1 MNSAQDVPDSTDWLH
16 TPLKDFAQLETALH
30 CQICKEFYDTPMI
43 TSCSH
48 TFCSRCIR
56 TSLSADG
63 RCPAC
68 RTADQASKLRKN
80 SALQEVVATFMSAR
94 PAAICVARREVE
106 QATQKARPG
115 KRKRAVLDLDDLE
128 QAQGE
133 GRTTRSKSRRTA
145 ASETSTVDAIEV
157 EDSDEG
163 ADETYEPEIERL
175 PDDGL
180 LECPLGCGKR
190 MKIEQVE
197 PHLDRCEDEK
207 QSEKREKHPAQVN
220 GYLPK
225 VTPRQNGPPR
235 ERLAELNYSLLKELP
250 MRKKLEEIGIPGWGS
265 KQLMIKRHTEWV
277 NLWNADCDS
286 DHPRSKRDLLQDLET
301 WERTQG
307 GRAPSTHGLSNG
319 VMRKDFDGAGWA
331 SKHGDE
337 YSRLIADARRKK
349 SNPAMVSSSPKD
361 QLIEENAALPP
372 MNSHED
378 SNHPVDDD
386 TSDPTPQSAT
396 DTQPAPYAEQ
406 PEALAS
412 IREKVEAANAGKQI
426 EPVMNQ
432 GFISQQPQP
441 DITIT
446 IPAAAAS
453 GALND
458 QEVPVPQGSENPALL
473 SQGHFGHPKQDKVVG
488 NRDEHSPSG
497 GRRGTPCELP
507 AHLHGDSRKMPM
519 FAVPSRPVSDMS
531 LVSLGYVFHV
541 AE

>member
-16 TPLKDFAQLETALH
+16 TPLGDFAQLETALH

-80 SALQEVVATFMSAR
+80 SALQEVVATFISAR
-94 PAAICVARREVE
+94 PAAIRVARREVE
-106 QATQKARPG
+106 QVTQKGRSG
-115 KRKRAVLDLDDLE
+115 KRKRAVLDSADFE

-145 ASETSTVDAIEV
+145 ASQTSTVDTIEV

-163 ADETYEPEIERL
+163 ADGTYEDVIESV

-180 LECPLGCGKR
+180 LDCPLGCGKR
-190 MKIEQVE
+190 MKMELVE

-207 QSEKREKHPAQVN
+207 QSEKRANSRAQGN
-220 GYLPK
+220 GNLPR
-225 VTPRQNGPPR
+225 VASRQTGPSR

-286 DHPRSKRDLLQDLET
+286 DHPRLKRELLQDLET

-319 VMRKDFDGAGWA
+319 VMRKDFDGVGWA

-337 YSRLIADARRKK
+337 YSRLIADARRRKG
-349 SNPAMVSSSPKD
+349 NPAMVSSSPKD
-361 QLIEENAALPP
+361 ERVEENSALPAL
-372 MNSHED
+372 NSDTDGNRH
-378 SNHPVDDD
+378 VDDD
-386 TSDPTPQSAT
+386 TSLHHYNQRSTLNQHLTPNT
-396 DTQPAPYAEQ
+396 
-406 PEALAS
+406 
-412 IREKVEAANAGKQI
+412 
-426 EPVMNQ
+426 
-432 GFISQQPQP
+432 
-441 DITIT
+441 
-446 IPAAAAS
+446 
-453 GALND
+453 
-458 QEVPVPQGSENPALL
+458 
-473 SQGHFGHPKQDKVVG
+473 
-488 NRDEHSPSG
+488 
-497 GRRGTPCELP
+497 
-507 AHLHGDSRKMPM
+507 RK
-519 FAVPSRPVSDMS
+519 D
-531 LVSLGYVFHV
+531 
-541 AE
+541 

>member
-16 TPLKDFAQLETALH
+16 TPLGDFAQLETALH

-80 SALQEVVATFMSAR
+80 SALQEVVATFISAR
-94 PAAICVARREVE
+94 PAAIRVARREVE
-106 QATQKARPG
+106 QGTQKGRPG
-115 KRKRAVLDLDDLE
+115 KRKRAVVDVENLE
-128 QAQGE
+128 LAQGD
-133 GRTTRSKSRRTA
+133 GRTTRSKSRKTA
-145 ASETSTVDAIEV
+145 ASQTSTVDTIEV

-163 ADETYEPEIERL
+163 VDGTYEDVTESV

-190 MKIEQVE
+190 MKMELVE

-207 QSEKREKHPAQVN
+207 RAQFRTQVN
-220 GYLPK
+220 GNLPR
-225 VTPRQNGPPR
+225 VASRPTETPR

-265 KQLMIKRHTEWV
+265 KQLMIRRHTEWV

-286 DHPRSKRDLLQDLET
+286 DHPRPKRDLLQDLET

-319 VMRKDFDGAGWA
+319 VMRKDFDGVGWA
-331 SKHGDE
+331 TKHGDE
-337 YSRLIADARRKK
+337 YSRLIADARRKM

-361 QLIEENAALPP
+361 ERVEEDSALPAL
-372 MNSHED
+372 NND
-378 SNHPVDDD
+378 KGSNHHVDDD
-386 TSDPTPQSAT
+386 TSPPPPQSTA
-396 DTQPAPYAEQ
+396 DTHPAPYAEH
-406 PEALAS
+406 PEGLAS
-412 IREKVEAANAGKQI
+412 IREKVEAAKAGKQI
-426 EPVMNQ
+426 EPAMNQ
-432 GFISQQPQP
+432 GFVSQQVQP
-441 DITIT
+441 DITVT

-453 GALND
+453 GSPSEQSIL
-458 QEVPVPQGSENPALL
+458 VPQGSENPALL
-473 SQGHFGHPKQDKVVG
+473 SQGHFGHPEQKKRVG
-488 NRDEHSPSG
+488 SRDEHSPDG

-507 AHLHGDSRKMPM
+507 AHLHGDSRNMPM
-519 FAVPSRPVSDMS
+519 FAVPSRPISDS
-531 LVSLGYVFHV
+531 ETGGGGGAVL
-541 AE
+541 

>member
-16 TPLKDFAQLETALH
+16 TPLKEFAQLETALH

-163 ADETYEPEIERL
+163 ADETYEPEIERV

-225 VTPRQNGPPR
+225 VTSRQNGPPR

-286 DHPRSKRDLLQDLET
+286 DHPRSKRELLQDLET

-307 GRAPSTHGLSNG
+307 GRAPKET
-319 VMRKDFDGAGWA
+319 
-331 SKHGDE
+331 
-337 YSRLIADARRKK
+337 
-349 SNPAMVSSSPKD
+349 
-361 QLIEENAALPP
+361 AALPP

-386 TSDPTPQSAT
+386 TSNPTPQSAT
-396 DTQPAPYAEQ
+396 DTQPAPYAER
-406 PEALAS
+406 PEALPS

-519 FAVPSRPVSDMS
+519 FAVPSRPVSDS
-531 LVSLGYVFHV
+531 ETGGGGGAVQ
-541 AE
+541 